1 MALMN
6 PVSWENVKCHVR
18 DSVGEDQYTAWMAAM
33 ELEDYEAESREVTI
47 AVPSET
53 HLRWVNRRYIPQL
66 QEAFSEELG
75 VSVSVRLIVDVVD
88 SPAVNQVHSEVVASR
103 RGGGVTMEA
112 PGVTLN
118 GGTSSKKRTGL
129 DGGGPSG
136 EVDLRRHGVEPPR
149 LNSRY
154 IFSEFVVGESN
165 RYAHAA
171 ATAVA
176 DPRSRGFNPLF
187 IYGGSGLGKTH
198 LMQAI
203 GHSLHERDNRLR
215 VTYITSEQFINN
227 FINAIQNRT
236 HVDFREMYRNCD
248 LLLIDDVQ
256 FLQGK
261 ERTQQE
267 FFHTFNALYDAGK
280 RVVVT
285 SDRPP
290 KELATLEERLR
301 SRFEWGLLVDIQ
313 PPDLETRIAIL
324 RKKAMQEGVNLS
336 SDVIHFIA
344 EHITENIRE
353 MEGALKRLHMAASLH
368 DCRIDLERARS
379 ILGHLIV
386 GNPQPKVSVEDIQR
400 SVCEYFKINLSDLL
414 GSGRSKRVSQPRHMA
429 QYLSRKLT
437 DLSFPDI
444 AQKFGGKDH
453 TSIIY
458 AVRKVERDMEKDSNV
473 ASIVNHLT
481 WRVTKGA
488 D

>member
-1 MALMN
+1 MPLLN
-6 PVSWENVKCHVR
+6 PVHWENVKNHVR
-18 DSVGEDQYTAWMAAM
+18 VAVGDDQYDAWMATM
-33 ELEDYEAESREVTI
+33 QLEDYEADSRVVTI

-53 HLRWVNRRYIPQL
+53 HHRWLNRRYIPQL
-66 QEAFSEELG
+66 QEALSNELG
-75 VSVSVRLIVDVVD
+75 IPVTVRLIVDQEEGDPITGSALGHVQPSREMDEFSGID
-88 SPAVNQVHSEVVASR
+88 SPTSNFHVEAQPSPHVAPTFFDKSDR
-103 RGGGVTMEA
+103 RRQI
-112 PGVTLN
+112 
-118 GGTSSKKRTGL
+118 S
-129 DGGGPSG
+129 
-136 EVDLRRHGVEPPR
+136 EPPR
-149 LNSRY
+149 LNAHY
-154 IFSEFVVGESN
+154 LFSEFVVGESN

-171 ATAVA
+171 AMAVS
-176 DPRSRGFNPLF
+176 DPRSRSFNPLF

-203 GHSLHERDNRLR
+203 GHGLYQRDNRLR
-215 VTYITSEQFINN
+215 VTYITSEQFINT
-227 FINAIQNRT
+227 FINAIQNKT
-236 HVDFREMYRNCD
+236 HAEFRELYRSCD

-313 PPDLETRIAIL
+313 PPDLETRVAIL
-324 RKKAMQEGVNLS
+324 RKKAQLEGVRLS
-336 SDVIHFIA
+336 SDVIFFIA
-344 EHITENIRE
+344 ERIKDNIRE
-353 MEGALKRLHMAASLH
+353 MEGALKRLHMAASIH
-368 DCRIDLERARS
+368 DCQIDLARARE
-379 ILGHLIV
+379 ILGHLII
-386 GNPQPKVSVEDIQR
+386 GSPQTRVSVEDIQR
-400 SVCEYFKINLSDLL
+400 AVCEYFKLNLADLL
-414 GSGRSKRVSQPRHMA
+414 GSGRSKRVSHPRHMA

-458 AVRKVERDMEKDSNV
+458 AVRKVERDMENDPNV

-481 WRVTKGA
+481 KRVTRG
-488 D
+488 DD

>member
-1 MALMN
+1 
-6 PVSWENVKCHVR
+6 
-18 DSVGEDQYTAWMAAM
+18 
-33 ELEDYEAESREVTI
+33 
-47 AVPSET
+47 
-53 HLRWVNRRYIPQL
+53 
-66 QEAFSEELG
+66 
-75 VSVSVRLIVDVVD
+75 
-88 SPAVNQVHSEVVASR
+88 
-103 RGGGVTMEA
+103 
-112 PGVTLN
+112 
-118 GGTSSKKRTGL
+118 
-129 DGGGPSG
+129 
-136 EVDLRRHGVEPPR
+136 PPPP
-149 LNSRY
+149 
-154 IFSEFVVGESN
+154 
-165 RYAHAA
+165 AA
-171 ATAVA
+171 APAPP

-203 GHSLHERDNRLR
+203 GHCLYERDNRLR

-236 HVDFREMYRNCD
+236 HVDFRAMYRNCD

-324 RKKAMQEGVNLS
+324 RKKAKQEGVNLS

-353 MEGALKRLHMAASLH
+353 IEGALKRLHMAASLH
-368 DCRIDLERARS
+368 DCQIDLERART

-481 WRVTKGA
+481 RRVTKGA